1 MAKSG
6 AHVINIMVQTWN
18 DANNIPI
25 IIKYEQRGRYV
36 HEQRCDDLIYAVD
49 IMNVWESHNSEPG
62 NSIKKSK
69 SEIQNG
75 QKLNPVV
82 SAIN

>member
-62 NSIKKSK
+62 NSIKKVNRKFKMAK
-69 SEIQNG
+69 SWT
-75 QKLNPVV
+75 P
-82 SAIN
+82 S